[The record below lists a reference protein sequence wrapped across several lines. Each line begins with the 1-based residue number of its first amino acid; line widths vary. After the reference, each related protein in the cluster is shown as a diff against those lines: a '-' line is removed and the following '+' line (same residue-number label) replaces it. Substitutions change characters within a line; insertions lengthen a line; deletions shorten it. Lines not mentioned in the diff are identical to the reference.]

1 MPSSGPRGA
10 TLASYRSVLR
20 YVRQYN
26 IYRSYDLIQAKK
38 SQVFLE
44 PIKLPKE
51 LVEVL
56 IEN

>member
-1 MPSSGPRGA
+1 
-10 TLASYRSVLR
+10 VLR

-26 IYRSYDLIQAKK
+26 IYRSYDYFEAKK